1 MLLIYKFDLYLD
13 FYLNFKMELSEI
25 DFCNG
30 VGYNL
35 KNIRYKSNLLKSLK
49 TKFNITIQNDDIQFS
64 NKQLYNLKKYNYL
77 LSVLTGGQPYF
88 LYLTKINNK
97 NYSLFIDKKII
108 RGHTFPKIIITNYR
122 FQESLYNNTILN
134 GELIKTYNNA
144 WEFVI
149 NDIIIYK
156 NKKLNKNIY
165 ERLKLLHNLLEN
177 DYIYDINLEICSLRI
192 KKYFI
197 PNQFNYVIN
206 KFIYQ
211 CNNKINGLIMTPIIN
226 NKYIVFNFKP
236 TKINNTN
243 IQFLDDS
250 NSYLDSVKYEKKLTQ
265 EYQDE
270 VLLPDIKDED
280 QLLLDLLNNITTS
293 IHIEEKLF
301 NFEIEKTNKPN
312 VYILYCDKNNSKF
325 KHSIA
330 RIDTLECLDL
340 VDSVFKQKGPYYVEC
355 IYSKDFNKW
364 IPSAKSKQKIRDT
377 YKSIQ
382 DYINSV

>member
-1 MLLIYKFDLYLD
+1 MD
-13 FYLNFKMELSEI
+13 LSEI
-25 DFCNG
+25 DFCDG

-35 KNIRYKSNLLKSLK
+35 KNIRYKSNILKSLK

-122 FQESLYNNTILN
+122 FHESLYNNTILN
-134 GELIKTYNNA
+134 GELIKTYNNN

-156 NKKLNKNIY
+156 NKKLNNNIY

-177 DYIYDINLEICSLRI
+177 DYIYDRNLEICSLRI

-197 PNQFNYVIN
+197 PNQFNYFIN

-211 CNNKINGLIMTPIIN
+211 CNNKIN
-226 NKYIVFNFKP
+226 
-236 TKINNTN
+236 
-243 IQFLDDS
+243 
-250 NSYLDSVKYEKKLTQ
+250 
-265 EYQDE
+265 
-270 VLLPDIKDED
+270 
-280 QLLLDLLNNITTS
+280 
-293 IHIEEKLF
+293 
-301 NFEIEKTNKPN
+301 
-312 VYILYCDKNNSKF
+312 
-325 KHSIA
+325 
-330 RIDTLECLDL
+330 
-340 VDSVFKQKGPYYVEC
+340 
-355 IYSKDFNKW
+355 
-364 IPSAKSKQKIRDT
+364 
-377 YKSIQ
+377 
-382 DYINSV
+382 